1 VKTNPKAFLLHLL
14 VCGFSGDPAALYV
27 GTVSRRKRGFG
38 AVSGSKAMI
47 LFAPHLMAAEPWLQ
61 SDRETQK
68 LDIYFTDYTLTEQTE
83 AYSS

>member
-1 VKTNPKAFLLHLL
+1 
-14 VCGFSGDPAALYV
+14 
-27 GTVSRRKRGFG
+27 
-38 AVSGSKAMI
+38 MI